1 MTIYIKSMVE
11 DDDKEVVA
19 QACNSVA
26 DIIRDYG
33 FATLE
38 PCKHTIIWPI
48 CYSNFADGLMLMWDF
63 YSFRLGTGCWCNFIV
78 ASGAICLSTDR
89 VRQWNRWCW

>member
-1 MTIYIKSMVE
+1 MVE

-38 PCKHTIIWPI
+38 PCKHTII
-48 CYSNFADGLMLMWDF
+48 
-63 YSFRLGTGCWCNFIV
+63 
-78 ASGAICLSTDR
+78 
-89 VRQWNRWCW
+89 

>member
-19 QACNSVA
+19 QACTSVA

-38 PCKHTIIWPI
+38 PCKHTII
-48 CYSNFADGLMLMWDF
+48 
-63 YSFRLGTGCWCNFIV
+63 
-78 ASGAICLSTDR
+78 
-89 VRQWNRWCW
+89 